1 MRGRAFADSLHE
13 IGGTRMRDKVRSKAW
28 RAAVAVLLSGCSTM
42 QGQPERITGV
52 WGGPHVGIDIQGGLA
67 DVQFDCGSGTID
79 DPLYPAP
86 DGSFSGKGT
95 YRTGAMGPIKVGQF
109 FKSQDAAFS
118 GRVVK
123 GAPPKGTRVMTL
135 NVALEDGTALGPF
148 TLSEGAAPQ
157 LTRCA

>member
-1 MRGRAFADSLHE
+1 
-13 IGGTRMRDKVRSKAW
+13 MRDQVRSTGW
-28 RAAVAVLLSGCSTM
+28 LAAVALLLSGCSTM

-67 DVQFDCGSGTID
+67 DVQFDCASATID

-86 DGSFSGKGT
+86 DGSFSAKGA
-95 YRTGAMGPIKVGQF
+95 YRTGSVGPIKVGQF

-118 GRVVK
+118 GRIVK
-123 GAPPKGTRVMTL
+123 GATPNGTRIMTL

-148 TLSEGAAPQ
+148 TLSEGAVPQ